1 MGLEDSQL
9 MKPGAFHACNSEK
22 QIFFEEVGKSKPTIL
37 LNSLFSNLWQE
48 NVMETN
54 QFRFT

>member
-1 MGLEDSQL
+1 MGFEDSEL
-9 MKPGAFHACNSEK
+9 MKPGAFHACNSK
-22 QIFFEEVGKSKPTIL
+22 KLIFFVEVGKSKRTIL
-37 LNSLFSNLWQE
+37 SNSLFNNLWQE